1 MINSTTLIIN
11 HILKF
16 GNYRSSEIPRKYL
29 RELLIAVSELKKKD
43 IVLIPQF
50 IKRAKRTSGKLIID
64 DTNHPKYGLKKYA
77 RKLKNLK
84 TSGYEDGFK
93 IVFFLWESSGHRIPL
108 GFALWHKHSK
118 SINDLV
124 LAGISRLRNEF
135 KLKPKVVLADG
146 FYSVDKIVKLITD
159 YGWALVFRFRCNRK
173 LDDVQ
178 IKKLIPRGYGE
189 KSGYLKNKSKVK
201 IFRRKNRFY
210 ETNRMLMTVKDMVA
224 LYKQRWTIEETFRVL
239 KVCIGINR
247 CQQHSVKF
255 QELYIYCCLLAFY
268 CLERL
273 KTSTIYKLKQT
284 VNFQSVCFDNSIL
297 TEVFNQ
303 C

>member
-1 MINSTTLIIN
+1 MIESTNLIIN
-11 HILKF
+11 HILKI
-16 GNYRSSEIPRKYL
+16 GNYRSSEIPQKYFK
-29 RELLIAVSELKKKD
+29 ELLTALSELKKKD

-50 IKRAKRTSGKLIID
+50 IRLAKKTDGRLIID
-64 DTNHPKYGLKKYA
+64 DTNYPKYGLKKYA

-108 GFALWHKHSK
+108 GFALWHRHSK
-118 SINDLV
+118 SINDLA
-124 LAGISRLRNEF
+124 LAGLSRLRNEF

-146 FYSVDKIVKLITD
+146 FYSTDKIVKRLTD
-159 YGWALVFRFRCNRK
+159 YGWSFVFRWRCNRK
-173 LDDVQ
+173 LSDTP

-189 KSGYLKNKSKVK
+189 KIGYLKNNSKVK
-201 IFRRKNRFY
+201 IFRRKNRFF
-210 ETNRMLMTVKDMVA
+210 ETNRMLMNVKNMVS
-224 LYKQRWTIEETFRVL
+224 LYKKRWTIEEVFRVL

-247 CQQHSVKF
+247 CQQHSVLL
-255 QELYIYCCLLAFY
+255 QELFFYCCLVAFY
-268 CLERL
+268 CLERM

-297 TEVFNQ
+297 MEVFTS